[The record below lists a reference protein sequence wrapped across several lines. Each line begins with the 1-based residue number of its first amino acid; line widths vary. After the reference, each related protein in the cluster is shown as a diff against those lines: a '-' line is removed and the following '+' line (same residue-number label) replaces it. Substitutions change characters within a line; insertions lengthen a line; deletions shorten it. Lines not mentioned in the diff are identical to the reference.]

1 MKDSTKKWLTIT
13 GGLVICAILVFV
25 ISQQF
30 TKDKPD
36 VYKRQGL
43 EAATH

>member
-25 ISQQF
+25 ISQQCYEN
-30 TKDKPD
+30 KS
-36 VYKRQGL
+36 
-43 EAATH
+43 

>member
-25 ISQQF
+25 IAQQF
-30 TKDKPD
+30 TKKKS
-36 VYKRQGL
+36 Y
-43 EAATH
+43 